1 MLKVDSKSP
10 PQQISATSSA
20 EEVFEDHGRDNG
32 TPQQQASGVSDENLK
47 TPLGGGM
54 KPFLPNAAKNRLED
68 QMNHEDL
75 ELLEQIFEEADEDGG
90 GGLDLDEFREALKR
104 IIANKGGILPDED
117 ELAIIF
123 MKVDANCD
131 GTVDWEEFCS
141 YMLMENQ
148 LKDVMSR

>member
-1 MLKVDSKSP
+1 M
-10 PQQISATSSA
+10 SATSSLD
-20 EEVFEDHGRDNG
+20 EVRDDRETREN
-32 TPQQQASGVSDENLK
+32 TPQEAPDENVK
-47 TPLGGGM
+47 APLGS
-54 KPFLPNAAKNRLED
+54 KPFLANTIKNRLED

-75 ELLEQIFEEADEDGG
+75 ELLERIFEEADEDGG
-90 GGLDLDEFREALKR
+90 GGLDLNEFREALKR
-104 IIANKGGILPDED
+104 IIANKGGILPDEE

>member
-1 MLKVDSKSP
+1 M
-10 PQQISATSSA
+10 SATSSVD
-20 EEVFEDHGRDNG
+20 EVVFEDKGARESSPPETAEESTKPHAG
-32 TPQQQASGVSDENLK
+32 S
-47 TPLGGGM
+47 
-54 KPFLPNAAKNRLED
+54 KPFLPNTIKNRLED

-75 ELLEQIFEEADEDGG
+75 ELLERIFEEADEDGG
-90 GGLDLDEFREALKR
+90 GGLDLDEFKGAMKR
-104 IIANKGGILPDED
+104 IIANKGGILPDQN

-148 LKDVMSR
+148 LKDVMSRYETSRRLDRI

>member
-1 MLKVDSKSP
+1 MLKFGDKSP
-10 PQQISATSSA
+10 RQMSGASSS
-20 EEVFEDHGRDNG
+20 EEVFEEHETGEDS
-32 TPQQQASGVSDENLK
+32 PQQQADGVSDENIK
-47 TPLGGGM
+47 
-54 KPFLPNAAKNRLED
+54 AQVAKNRLED

-75 ELLEQIFEEADEDGG
+75 EMLEQIFEEADEDGG

>member
-1 MLKVDSKSP
+1 M
-10 PQQISATSSA
+10 SATSSVDEVYQDTGDNSPQPP
-20 EEVFEDHGRDNG
+20 EES
-32 TPQQQASGVSDENLK
+32 TKA
-47 TPLGGGM
+47 PLGS
-54 KPFLPNAAKNRLED
+54 KPFLPNAIKNRLED

-90 GGLDLDEFREALKR
+90 GGLDLDEFREALKS
-104 IIANKGGILPDED
+104 IIANKGGILPDEN

-148 LKDVMSR
+148 LKDVMSRYETLWTLGVFSFARVEN

>member
-1 MLKVDSKSP
+1 M
-10 PQQISATSSA
+10 SATSSIDEVLEDRTTGENSSQETR
-20 EEVFEDHGRDNG
+20 EENSKVLPG
-32 TPQQQASGVSDENLK
+32 S
-47 TPLGGGM
+47 
-54 KPFLPNAAKNRLED
+54 KPFLPNAIKNRLED

>member
-1 MLKVDSKSP
+1 M
-10 PQQISATSSA
+10 SATSSA
-20 EEVFEDHGRDNG
+20 DEVFVDRAN
-32 TPQQQASGVSDENLK
+32 
-47 TPLGGGM
+47 GGGSPPEAGEDGSKVPPGG
-54 KPFLPNAAKNRLED
+54 KPFQPNPMKNRLED

-75 ELLEQIFEEADEDGG
+75 ELLERIFEEADEDGG

-148 LKDVMSR
+148 LKDVMSRSGNSFVFLTSFNIVL

>member
-1 MLKVDSKSP
+1 M
-10 PQQISATSSA
+10 SATSSTD
-20 EEVFEDHGRDNG
+20 EVFEDRG
-32 TPQQQASGVSDENLK
+32 TGENSPQETREETSKVFPDS
-47 TPLGGGM
+47 
-54 KPFLPNAAKNRLED
+54 KPFLPNAIKNRLED

-104 IIANKGGILPDED
+104 IIANKGGILPDEN

>member
-1 MLKVDSKSP
+1 MSSTPSVDEVYEGRSTGRNSPHEAREESSKVAPGS
-10 PQQISATSSA
+10 
-20 EEVFEDHGRDNG
+20 
-32 TPQQQASGVSDENLK
+32 
-47 TPLGGGM
+47 
-54 KPFLPNAAKNRLED
+54 KPFLANANRNRLED

-90 GGLDLDEFREALKR
+90 GGLDLDEFREALRR
-104 IIANKGGILPDED
+104 IIANKGGSLPDEN

>member
-1 MLKVDSKSP
+1 M
-10 PQQISATSSA
+10 SATSSVDEVYQDTGEDNSQQGP
-20 EEVFEDHGRDNG
+20 EES
-32 TPQQQASGVSDENLK
+32 AK
-47 TPLGGGM
+47 APLGS
-54 KPFLPNAAKNRLED
+54 KPFLPNAIKNRLED

-104 IIANKGGILPDED
+104 IIANKGGVLPDED

-148 LKDVMSR
+148 LKDVMIRYKTSSIFL

>member
-1 MLKVDSKSP
+1 MSG
-10 PQQISATSSA
+10 ASSS
-20 EEVFEDHGRDNG
+20 EEVFDEHEAEEGS
-32 TPQQQASGVSDENLK
+32 PQQQAEGVSDENIK
-47 TPLGGGM
+47 AQ
-54 KPFLPNAAKNRLED
+54 AAKNRLED

-75 ELLEQIFEEADEDGG
+75 EMLEQIFEEADEDGG

>member
-1 MLKVDSKSP
+1 M
-10 PQQISATSSA
+10 SATSSVDDVYEDTGNEVISPQELS
-20 EEVFEDHGRDNG
+20 EETVKFPPGSR
-32 TPQQQASGVSDENLK
+32 
-47 TPLGGGM
+47 
-54 KPFLPNAAKNRLED
+54 PFLPYAMKNRLED

-75 ELLEQIFEEADEDGG
+75 ELLERIFEEADEDGG

-104 IIANKGGILPDED
+104 IIANKGGILPDEN

-148 LKDVMSR
+148 LKDVMSRFGNVFV

>member
-1 MLKVDSKSP
+1 M
-10 PQQISATSSA
+10 SATSSVDDVYEDKGDEGISPQEVS
-20 EEVFEDHGRDNG
+20 EETGKFPPG
-32 TPQQQASGVSDENLK
+32 S
-47 TPLGGGM
+47 
-54 KPFLPNAAKNRLED
+54 KPFLPYAMKNRLED

-75 ELLEQIFEEADEDGG
+75 ELLERIFEEADEDGG
-90 GGLDLDEFREALKR
+90 GGLDMDEFREALKR
-104 IIANKGGILPDED
+104 IIANKGGILPDQN

-148 LKDVMSR
+148 LKDVMSRFSFLFVLIAWTHYRK

>member
-1 MLKVDSKSP
+1 M
-10 PQQISATSSA
+10 SATSSID
-20 EEVFEDHGRDNG
+20 EVFDDKG
-32 TPQQQASGVSDENLK
+32 TRENSPQETREK
-47 TPLGGGM
+47 TSKVFPGS
-54 KPFLPNAAKNRLED
+54 KPFLPNAIKNRLED

-104 IIANKGGILPDED
+104 IIANKGGILPDEN

>member
-1 MLKVDSKSP
+1 M
-10 PQQISATSSA
+10 SATSIVGEIYEGRHSRNDSHQVGP
-20 EEVFEDHGRDNG
+20 EESSKVAPWSRPFQ
-32 TPQQQASGVSDENLK
+32 PSGI
-47 TPLGGGM
+47 
-54 KPFLPNAAKNRLED
+54 KNRLED

-75 ELLEQIFEEADEDGG
+75 ELLERIFEEADEDGG

-104 IIANKGGILPDED
+104 IIANKGGILPDEN

-148 LKDVMSR
+148 LKDVMSRLEREDMKSEGPSWPN

>member
-1 MLKVDSKSP
+1 MTTIAKSKM
-10 PQQISATSSA
+10 SATSSVDDVYEDTGNEVISPQELS
-20 EEVFEDHGRDNG
+20 EETAKFPPGSR
-32 TPQQQASGVSDENLK
+32 
-47 TPLGGGM
+47 
-54 KPFLPNAAKNRLED
+54 PFLPYAMKNRLED

-75 ELLEQIFEEADEDGG
+75 ELLERIFEEADEDGG
-90 GGLDLDEFREALKR
+90 GGLGLDEFREALKR
-104 IIANKGGILPDED
+104 IIANKGGILPDEN

-148 LKDVMSR
+148 LKDVMSRFGNVFV

>member
-1 MLKVDSKSP
+1 MSEADKNSTKEVLREMGTAAKSV
-10 PQQISATSSA
+10 QQST
-20 EEVFEDHGRDNG
+20 GG
-32 TPQQQASGVSDENLK
+32 SDENLK
-47 TPLGGGM
+47 SRQGGL
-54 KPFLPNAAKNRLED
+54 PFLSNTTKNRLED

-104 IIANKGGILPDED
+104 IIANKGGVLPDED